1 EAHLHVRYTGSH
13 HFTHGVAVQVH
24 AFGAKQSVILVAPP
38 REDVHL
44 LDGGAGGV
52 HQVVVGE
59 VGRVVQDLAASH
71 VGEVHRCTPGLLLD
85 LVHDHQAPL
94 RVGGEHRERA
104 LLQLHFLAGG
114 SGESDAIAAT
124 RAAAGAYGIAGGHVD
139 AVRPGG
145 RPAHGN
151 VQYHQRVT
159 PHGERAVDGGA
170 LQLHAGEGE
179 VAFQ

>member
-1 EAHLHVRYTGSH
+1 YLDADTGYAVEGLGGVGGVCLVGLGAVREDEAHLHVRYTGSH

-85 LVHDHQAPL
+85 LVRDHQAPL
-94 RVGGEHRERA
+94 RVGGEHRGRA
-104 LLQLHFLAGG
+104 LPPVPLLAGG
-114 SGESDAIAAT
+114 S
-124 RAAAGAYGIAGGHVD
+124 
-139 AVRPGG
+139 
-145 RPAHGN
+145 
-151 VQYHQRVT
+151 
-159 PHGERAVDGGA
+159 
-170 LQLHAGEGE
+170 
-179 VAFQ
+179 